1 MLAYVL
7 IFVAVVSL
15 LGVVRLA
22 VAGVRSQRY
31 LEGAAQDRPL
41 ALEHLTGPLR
51 TLAQE
56 TRLLRVSL
64 EAPVR
69 ATEEFL
75 RGSVDRSAESVE
87 SYDAM
92 LMNAT
97 RQIADWAA
105 QLRRLPRSDRERLRD
120 LGVDV
125 DDIEGRVERGE
136 WAFDRWEMQRAGA
149 QAQVR
154 LHGVMGTLARVEEA
168 LQVQRRL
175 YR

>member
-22 VAGVRSQRY
+22 VSGMRSQRY
-31 LEGAAQDRPL
+31 LETAGREQPL
-41 ALEHLTGPLR
+41 AVEHLTGPLR

-75 RGSVDRSAESVE
+75 HGAVDRSAESIE

-97 RQIADWAA
+97 RQIADWAD
-105 QLRRLPRSDRERLRD
+105 QLRRLPRTDRERLID

-125 DDIEGRVERGE
+125 EEIEGRVKRGE
-136 WAFDRWEMQRAGA
+136 WAFDRWEMQRDGA
-149 QAQVR
+149 SAQIR
-154 LHGVMGTLARVEEA
+154 LHGVMGTLARLEEA
-168 LQVQRRL
+168 LQVRRRL